1 MSVEPQENNDQVSF
15 ANGVFVALQIIREH
29 AYNGDDVALSITKEL
44 VEAIGGIEFL
54 EEHVED
60 GSEVDQ
66 ETIEWYQFVFRDE

>member
-1 MSVEPQENNDQVSF
+1 MANDQVSF

-29 AYNGDDVALSITKEL
+29 AYNGGHDVAHSIAKEL

-66 ETIEWYQFVFRDE
+66 ETIEWYQLIFRDE

>member
-1 MSVEPQENNDQVSF
+1 MSSENKENDDQASF

-29 AYNGDDVALSITKEL
+29 AYNGDDVALSIAEEL
-44 VEAIGGIEFL
+44 IEAIGGIEFL